1 MKKIVII
8 LIIAIVL
15 GGIGVLGAF
24 WWLQQGSADAKELT
38 REAYTIQ
45 DGTQAEGSLDFE
57 ALQKVN
63 PHIYAWIHIPGTQ
76 VDAPIVQ
83 HPDDNTYY
91 LTHGPAGEENS
102 YNAIFT
108 ENYNDQLFEDY
119 ITGIYG
125 NSAQEGVGF
134 YDLYQY
140 VDKKFMEDHPYLYI
154 YLPDRVLQYRI
165 FAAYVGDNSHVVLN
179 YEKGV
184 DEMAREVYIDSIME
198 QRSMDAIID
207 RNTSVDYNSKVITL
221 TTNHKLGNN
230 FRFLVQAYLEQ
241 IKK

>member
-1 MKKIVII
+1 MKKIVI
-8 LIIAIVL
+8 LLVIAVFL
-15 GGIGVLGAF
+15 GGMGTVL
-24 WWLQQGSADAKELT
+24 WMHQGIFNDVELT
-38 REAYTIQ
+38 REAYTVQ
-45 DGTQAEGSLDFE
+45 GDTDAGPYLDFT
-57 ALQKVN
+57 ALQEIN
-63 PHIYAWIHIPGTQ
+63 PDIYAWIYIPGTTI
-76 VDAPIVQ
+76 DAPIVQ
-83 HPDDNTYY
+83 HPEDNSYY
-91 LTHGPAGEENS
+91 LNHNAKGEENF
-102 YNAIFT
+102 YDAIFT
-108 ENYNDQLFEDY
+108 ENYNDKAFDDY
-119 ITGIYG
+119 ITGVYG
-125 NSAQEGVGF
+125 NSAEKDAGF

-140 VDKKFMEDHPYLYI
+140 KNMEFMEDHPYLYI